1 MSDTD
6 ALIESLFDPDVFSDL
21 SVTRKAGEIF
31 ELESYS
37 APRDLADI
45 FLAKKGWEIPFS
57 VTIMSNDNGWG
68 VERGVAVHAG
78 SHLVAEWTLSTPE
91 YCDDECDGTLEA
103 TVFQC
108 ASESDVQ
115 ERVRAST
122 DDIVNTYFLDKISD
136 MRTLIARWPKRF
148 MSTLRNMV
156 DDDTDQAIVQT
167 ACDAPEEATL
177 EAFRTRVASLA
188 RDTDRDIPSI
198 IDQVM
203 AEFDSMALLRRSPE
217 VFDLRVSGE
226 DILDR
231 LDHDLHSSLTAFQLA
246 NLALRQIARV
256 SIEESRRS

>member
-1 MSDTD
+1 MSDPDTLFQSIFD
-6 ALIESLFDPDVFSDL
+6 AEFLPDL
-21 SVTRKAGEIF
+21 SVTRKEGEIF
-31 ELESYS
+31 ELDSYC
-37 APRDLADI
+37 APRDLAEI
-45 FLAKKGWEIPFS
+45 FLAKKGWVTPFS
-57 VTIMSNDNGWG
+57 VTINSNDNGWG
-68 VERGVAVHAG
+68 VVRGVAVHAG
-78 SHLVAEWTLSTPE
+78 RHLVAEWTLSTPE
-91 YCDDECDGTLEA
+91 YGDDECDGTLGA

-136 MRTLIARWPKRF
+136 MRTLITRWPKRF

-156 DDDTDQAIVQT
+156 DDDTDNAIVQT
-167 ACDAPEEATL
+167 VYDSPQEATL
-177 EAFRTRVASLA
+177 EAFRARVASLA

-203 AEFDSMALLRRSPE
+203 AEFDSMVLFRRSPE
-217 VFDLRVSGE
+217 VLDLRVSGE

-246 NLALRQIARV
+246 NLGLRTLAQQIV
-256 SIEESRRS
+256 SETRS